1 MQIVTILI
9 LLVESKKPIFK
20 VSYKTILSRGQSRS
34 CNSDLQLHGAG
45 AERNNF
51 ASTQPLRKTDVM
63 YVRCRTA
70 FLKMIQPKV
79 KTKMGEAILPMD
91 KTQLVKR
98 GLIQPAGS

>member
-1 MQIVTILI
+1 M
-9 LLVESKKPIFK
+9 
-20 VSYKTILSRGQSRS
+20 
-34 CNSDLQLHGAG
+34 
-45 AERNNF
+45 
-51 ASTQPLRKTDVM
+51 
-63 YVRCRTA
+63 CRTA